1 MNGMPKMLMLV
12 KPFGTDQP
20 GRRSNCLMLGGPPN
34 GAIVAVPTALCPLP
48 SVRVEWAGLCARGF
62 PYRGPMPVAYD
73 CIRSLQALASASA
86 SAYACHASVLQ
97 GLSPNDRP
105 STAPWYLA
113 IRVLQ
118 PRAKAGPE
126 LRSQRGHPECCTDT
140 LP

>member
-62 PYRGPMPVAYD
+62 LTEGQCLWLMTVSALCKPLPLPLLLLMHAMRQCFRVYRPMIARQLLHGTWPSV
-73 CIRSLQALASASA
+73 CFNLAQK
-86 SAYACHASVLQ
+86 Q
-97 GLSPNDRP
+97 GLS
-105 STAPWYLA
+105 
-113 IRVLQ
+113 
-118 PRAKAGPE
+118 
-126 LRSQRGHPECCTDT
+126 
-140 LP
+140 